1 MNLHLR
7 CAQCKESALE
17 TQLQSNYLRVM
28 FVIETCTHTIRQ
40 LYILAV
46 LSYNLTKIR
55 TFLVRKQQQQ
65 CELKW
70 PIDMHNS
77 SIRLSM
83 HVSLTF
89 VFGKCRKYSVHV
101 HHHICTFRMWYPN
114 LDENVHNSTRIA
126 LRTLN
131 AHTPTDG

>member
-1 MNLHLR
+1 MCTMQGKCIRDAITIKLF
-7 CAQCKESALE
+7 
-17 TQLQSNYLRVM
+17 TSNVRNRNMHSHYTTV
-28 FVIETCTHTIRQ
+28 
-40 LYILAV
+40 YILAA
-46 LSYNLTKIR
+46 LYNLTKIR

-114 LDENVHNSTRIA
+114 LDENVHSTRIA